1 MEKLRVIQIGTGP
14 TVHAAHAATALRGLS
29 ELYTLE
35 AIVEEDA
42 ARREEIRNTPPYAG
56 LPFISWEEALQ
67 RKPDAFIV
75 ETDEAKLVETAI
87 RSLEAGYHTYMDK
100 PGSQNSEQF
109 HRMCNLAKENN
120 LVLTLG
126 YMFRGNPAVRY
137 ALDLKNQGKL
147 GRIFSVEGQM
157 SVTGDPGYRRFLGK
171 FKGGMMY
178 YLGCHMIDMVVHF
191 CGFPEEVIP
200 MNTCT
205 GIDADTKDYGFCV
218 LRYKNGLSFVKTCAA
233 EVNGAARRSLI
244 ISGTEGSFEIQPIE
258 LPRGD
263 GWDDTIARE
272 TIGVEAGFAHSRPV
286 VFPPHRIRFSPR
298 RTGLRFMQIS
308 HAAGRHGD
316 ADQSAVQSSFFFRAS
331 AVPLPQG
338 CPAIVVPL
346 MKYPSDSAA
355 GSSQTRRGYTARVKP
370 YVVRI
375 PPSRVSVSIGIMPV
389 SATRKRRPVNSSANA
404 ASRS

>member
-29 ELYTLE
+29 ELYTLD

-67 RKPDAFIV
+67 RKPGAFIV

-109 HRMCNLAKENN
+109 HRMCNLAKEKN

-272 TIGVEAGFAHSRPV
+272 TIGVEAGFDHSRPV
-286 VFPPHRIRFSPR
+286 VFPPH
-298 RTGLRFMQIS
+298 LRYDWLFRNF
-308 HAAGRHGD
+308 AKYVRGE
-316 ADQSAVQSSFFFRAS
+316 AVN
-331 AVPLPQG
+331 P
-338 CPAIVVPL
+338 
-346 MKYPSDSAA
+346 
-355 GSSQTRRGYTARVKP
+355 YTYEYEAKLHDL
-370 YVVRI
+370 I
-375 PPSRVSVSIGIMPV
+375 LQACS
-389 SATRKRRPVNSSANA
+389 
-404 ASRS
+404 